1 MAESDI
7 ERIIALLQRR
17 DAAAAESAC
26 RVLLEADPEHEFL
39 LTLLGMAIQQ
49 QGRAAQ
55 AADVYERLTWLYPA
69 VSEHWNNYATTL
81 REAGHLKDA
90 ERAYK
95 ASLKLAP
102 DDADTL
108 GNLGL
113 LCKERADYVGA
124 RAYLLRATLGE
135 PGNFQMR
142 IYAAMACHECADTA
156 TVETLLANWQQWP
169 PLDDELRL
177 DLAWLLA
184 QLGQTVDAERLLNAS
199 LGMQGK
205 RTRALVRMVL
215 LLERVNRMDE
225 AREVMTMLPDPAT
238 ITDESEQQE
247 VIGALGVM
255 AQRGSDAP
263 AARALLERL
272 LALTPEPRHQANLY
286 FALAKACD
294 KMGDLVAV
302 LAALERAHALQME
315 GAAQLAPELLLPEV
329 QPMAPALIRLTPEQA
344 AGWRVPEMKASA
356 PPSPIFV
363 VGFPR
368 SGTTMLE
375 QMLDAH
381 PSLLSMDE
389 QPFLQ
394 NVSDRVVELGVLYPE
409 ALGSLD
415 EARCEALR
423 TFYWE
428 QVAPKASL
436 IPGQRLVD
444 KNPLNLLHLPLI
456 CRIFP
461 DAPIIL
467 ALRHPCDVILSCY
480 MQNFRSPAFQILCSS
495 FERLARGYVNAMQY
509 WIYHE
514 SLLKPRA
521 LHLRYEDLLDDFD
534 TNVDRIGAFIGI
546 EDASPL
552 RLFHQHAQQ
561 KGFISTPSYAQVIR
575 PPNKAA
581 VDRWRR
587 YEHAFTPI
595 LPALQAT
602 MEHWSYDS

>member
-7 ERIIALLQRR
+7 ERLIALLQCGDGTTVERECRR
-17 DAAAAESAC
+17 F
-26 RVLLEADPEHEFL
+26 LQADPEHEFL
-39 LTLLGMAIQQ
+39 LTLLGMALQQ
-49 QGRAAQ
+49 QARAGQ
-55 AADVYERLTWLYPA
+55 AAAVYERLTWLYPE
-69 VSEHWNNYATTL
+69 VSEHWNNFATTL
-81 REAGHLKDA
+81 RESGQLKEA
-90 ERAYK
+90 EHAYK
-95 ASLKLAP
+95 VALTLAP
-102 DDADTL
+102 EHAGTL

-113 LCKERADYVGA
+113 LYKERADYVNA
-124 RAYLLRATLGE
+124 REYLLRATLGE
-135 PGNFQMR
+135 PENLQIC

-156 TVETLLANWQQWP
+156 MVETLLANWRQWP

-184 QLGQTVDAERLLNAS
+184 QMGQTADAERLLNLS
-199 LGMQGK
+199 LVTEGK

-225 AREVMTMLPDPAT
+225 ARTVLAMLPDPAA
-238 ITDESEQQE
+238 ITDETEQHE

-255 AQRGSDAP
+255 AQRGSDA
-263 AARALLERL
+263 ASARVLLERL

-294 KMGDLVAV
+294 KIGDRDAV
-302 LAALERAHALQME
+302 LAALERAHALQIE

-329 QPMAPALIRLTPEQA
+329 QPMAPALIRLTPAQA
-344 AGWRVPEMKASA
+344 AGWRAPYSESDR

-381 PSLLSMDE
+381 PALVSMDE

-394 NVSDRVVELGVLYPE
+394 NVSDRVVDLGVVYPE

-415 EARCEALR
+415 EASCEALR
-423 TFYWE
+423 AFYWE
-428 QVAPKASL
+428 QVAPKAPLTSR
-436 IPGQRLVD
+436 QRLVD

-514 SLLKPRA
+514 DLLKPRV
-521 LHLRYEDLLDDFD
+521 LHLRYEDLLDEFD
-534 TNVDRIGAFIGI
+534 AGVNRIAAFIGI

-575 PPNKAA
+575 PPTKAA

-587 YEHAFTPI
+587 YDFAFKPI
-595 LPALQAT
+595 LPALQEV

>member
-1 MAESDI
+1 MAESEI
-7 ERIIALLQRR
+7 ERIIALLQAG
-17 DAAAAESAC
+17 DSTAAEIAC
-26 RVLLEADPEHEFL
+26 RLLLEADPEHEFL
-39 LTLLGMAIQQ
+39 LTLLGMALQQ
-49 QGRAAQ
+49 QGRVGQ
-55 AADVYERLTWLYPA
+55 AADIYERLTWLYPA

-81 REAGHLKDA
+81 REAGQLKEA

-95 ASLKLAP
+95 VSLKLAP
-102 DDADTL
+102 EHAGTL

-113 LCKERADYVGA
+113 LYKESADYVSA
-124 RAYLLRATLGE
+124 RDYLLRATLGE
-135 PGNFQMR
+135 PGNLQIR

-156 TVETLLANWQQWP
+156 MVETLLADWQQWP

-184 QLGQTVDAERLLNAS
+184 QMGQTVDAERLLNAS
-199 LGMQGK
+199 LGTQGK

-225 AREVMTMLPDPAT
+225 AREVMATLPDPAT
-238 ITDESEQQE
+238 IADGTEQQE

-255 AQRGSDAP
+255 AQRGTDAP
-263 AARALLERL
+263 AARDLLERL

-294 KMGDLVAV
+294 RIGDQAAALV
-302 LAALERAHALQME
+302 ALERAHALQME

-329 QPMAPALIRLTPEQA
+329 QPMAPALIRLTPAQA
-344 AGWRVPEMKASA
+344 AGWRAPGVTAGA

-381 PSLLSMDE
+381 PSLMSMDE

-394 NVSDRVVELGVLYPE
+394 HVSDRVIELGVLYPE

-415 EARCEALR
+415 DARCDALR
-423 TFYWE
+423 AYYWD
-428 QVAPKASL
+428 QVAPKATL
-436 IPGQRLVD
+436 EPGQRLVD

-495 FERLARGYVNAMQY
+495 FERLARGYVNAMEY

-514 SLLKPRA
+514 ALLKPRA
-521 LHLRYEDLLDDFD
+521 LQLRYEDLLDDFD
-534 TNVDRIGAFIGI
+534 ANVERIGAFIGI

-575 PPNKAA
+575 PPTRAA

-595 LPALQAT
+595 LPALQDV
-602 MEHWSYDS
+602 MEHWGYDR